1 MTYAVSMIKKYDKDG
16 DGQLNKEELDKVAIL
31 KRYKNID
38 KDGDG
43 KVKPDELAAAM
54 MKR

>member
-1 MTYAVSMIKKYDKDG
+1 MTYAVSMIKKYDKDK
-16 DGQLNKEELDKVAIL
+16 DGMLNTEELNAVAIL

-38 KDGDG
+38 ADGDG